1 MRTKNAMQLKARVN
15 GMAKEAG
22 IPAQA
27 LMQNYLLERLL
38 ERLSRSA
45 WRDNVVIKGGV
56 LISSL
61 VGVSSRTT
69 MDLDT
74 TVRGFA
80 LTHESA
86 ERAFRE
92 IVAVQ
97 ADDDWEFEFDRTE
110 DVREADA
117 YPGVRVHLRANYAP
131 MSVPLTVDVTTG
143 DRITPDAVEY
153 SYPLLFGE
161 GEISLMAYPIE
172 TVLAEKL
179 ETVVSRGVANTRPR
193 DFYDVHVLLGAKGD
207 DVDMETLGDAL
218 ASTCE
223 KRGSQAAIVRWAEV
237 LDDVAGDAAM
247 LAQWAK
253 YVRKNPYAEGICLRE
268 CCETAKRTLAVLRAS
283 PRG

>member
-1 MRTKNAMQLKARVN
+1 MKTRNATQLKARIN
-15 GMAKEAG
+15 AMAKKAG

-27 LMQNYLLERLL
+27 MMQSYLLERLL
-38 ERLSRSA
+38 ERLSNSP
-45 WRDNVVIKGGV
+45 WRNNVVIKGGV

-74 TVRGFA
+74 TVRGFD

-92 IVAVQ
+92 IISVQ

-110 DVREADA
+110 DIRETDD
-117 YPGVRVHLRANYAP
+117 YPGIRVHLRAIYAP
-131 MSVPLTVDVTTG
+131 MAIPLTVDVTTG
-143 DRITPDAVEY
+143 DKITPNAVEY
-153 SYPLLFGE
+153 RYPLLFDE

-179 ETVVSRGVANTRPR
+179 ETIISRGVANTRPR
-193 DFYDVHVLLGAKGD
+193 DFYDIHVLMNTKCD
-207 DVDMETLGDAL
+207 CIDMDVLRDAL
-218 ASTCE
+218 ESTCG
-223 KRGSQAAIVRWAEV
+223 KRGSWVTITRWANI
-237 LDDVAGDAAM
+237 LDGVAGDATM

-253 YVRKNPYAEGICLRE
+253 YARKNPYAAGVSLQE
-268 CCETAKRTLAVLRAS
+268 CCATAKDVLSKVVVRMD
-283 PRG
+283 

>member
-1 MRTKNAMQLKARVN
+1 MKTRNATQLKARIN
-15 GMAKEAG
+15 AMAKEAG

-27 LMQNYLLERLL
+27 MMQSHLLERLL
-38 ERLSRSA
+38 ERLSNSP
-45 WRDNVVIKGGV
+45 WRNNVVIKGGV

-74 TVRGFA
+74 TVRGFD

-92 IVAVQ
+92 IISVQ

-110 DVREADA
+110 DIRETDD
-117 YPGVRVHLRANYAP
+117 YPGIRVHLRAIYAP
-131 MSVPLTVDVTTG
+131 MAIPLTVDVTTG
-143 DRITPDAVEY
+143 DKITPNAVEY
-153 SYPLLFGE
+153 RYPLLFDE

-179 ETVVSRGVANTRPR
+179 ETIVSRGVANTRPR
-193 DFYDVHVLLGAKGD
+193 DFYDIHVLMSAKGD
-207 DVDMETLGDAL
+207 CIDLEVLRDAL
-218 ASTCE
+218 ESTCR
-223 KRGSQAAIVRWAEV
+223 KRGSWTTITRWTSI
-237 LDDVAGDAAM
+237 LDGVASDTAM

-253 YVRKNPYAEGICLRE
+253 YARKNPYATGISLQE
-268 CCETAKRTLAVLRAS
+268 CCMTAKGVLS
-283 PRG
+283 KVVVIKD

>member
-1 MRTKNAMQLKARVN
+1 MKTRNATQLKARIN
-15 GMAKEAG
+15 AMAKEAG

-27 LMQNYLLERLL
+27 MMQSYLLERLL
-38 ERLSRSA
+38 ERLSNSP
-45 WRDNVVIKGGV
+45 WRNNVVIKGGV

-74 TVRGFA
+74 TVRGFD

-92 IVAVQ
+92 IISGR

-110 DVREADA
+110 DIRETDD
-117 YPGVRVHLRANYAP
+117 YPGARVHLRAIYAP
-131 MSVPLTVDVTTG
+131 MAIPLTVDVTTG
-143 DRITPDAVEY
+143 DKITPNAVEY
-153 SYPLLFGE
+153 RYPLLFDE

-179 ETVVSRGVANTRPR
+179 ETIISRGVANTRPR
-193 DFYDVHVLLGAKGD
+193 DFYDIHVLMNTKCD
-207 DVDMETLGDAL
+207 CIDMDVLRDAL
-218 ASTCE
+218 ESTCG
-223 KRGSQAAIVRWAEV
+223 KRGSWVTITRWANI
-237 LDDVAGDAAM
+237 LDGVASDATM

-253 YVRKNPYAEGICLRE
+253 YARKNPYAAGVSLQE
-268 CCETAKRTLAVLRAS
+268 CCATAKNVLSKVVVRMD
-283 PRG
+283 